1 MNKKEGKIYKMD
13 KNNEKKEK
21 ITINIA
27 SENFK
32 NALINLINESQLPIS
47 NVYYIFKYL
56 EKEVENTY
64 YGTLNSEAP
73 ITEVVEE
80 LPGTKIKDIEEENID

>member
-1 MNKKEGKIYKMD
+1 ME
-13 KNNEKKEK
+13 KEK

-56 EKEVENTY
+56 EKEVENIY
-64 YGTLNSEAP
+64 YGTLNSEVP
-73 ITEVVEE
+73 VTEVVEE
-80 LPGTKIKDIEEENID
+80 LPGTEIKDIEEEKIDQK

>member
-1 MNKKEGKIYKMD
+1 MEKE
-13 KNNEKKEK
+13 E

-64 YGTLNSEAP
+64 YGTLNSEASA
-73 ITEVVEE
+73 TEIVEE
-80 LPGTKIKDIEEENID
+80 LPGTKIKEIKEEKIDQNKKDGQ

>member
-1 MNKKEGKIYKMD
+1 M
-13 KNNEKKEK
+13 NEKKEK
-21 ITINIA
+21 VTINIA

-56 EKEVENTY
+56 EKEVENNY
-64 YGTLNSEAP
+64 YGILNSEAP

-80 LPGTKIKDIEEENID
+80 LPGTKIKDIEEEENIDQK